1 MFSSTTSAEV
11 PHMCNFVLNH
21 FYLLL
26 RCFLAGHDRIVLC
39 LLARL
44 FESGL
49 TLKPGFHMIVRVVPV
64 APVFSN
70 YVQATGTIIWKH
82 DRDDH
87 ERSIKTEKTEKTG
100 TTAVAWIENF
110 LSGRPKRSRETVNI
124 LMETHFRATG
134 TTQKTETTQ
143 NIPQCAVLCSVLCSK
158 NGWINRIIFIQRT
171 FYGINAEIRLPI

>member
-26 RCFLAGHDRIVLC
+26 RCFLAVHDRIVLC

-49 TLKPGFHMIVRVVPV
+49 TLKPGFHMIVRVVLV

-124 LMETHFRATG
+124 LMETTFGRPGRLKRLRRPKISHNALYYVPYCVPKMAG
-134 TTQKTETTQ
+134 STE
-143 NIPQCAVLCSVLCSK
+143 LFLYK
-158 NGWINRIIFIQRT
+158 KRFM
-171 FYGINAEIRLPI
+171 E